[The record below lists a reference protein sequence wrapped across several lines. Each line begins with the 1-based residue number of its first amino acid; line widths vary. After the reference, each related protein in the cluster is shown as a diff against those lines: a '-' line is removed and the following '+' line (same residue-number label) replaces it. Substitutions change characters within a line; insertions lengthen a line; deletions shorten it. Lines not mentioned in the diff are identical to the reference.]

1 MYKDFRDVLDHLER
15 HGKLARIKK
24 EIDPKFEAAAGIRK
38 ISDTDGPALLYEN
51 IKGYPGWRMAGGLYG
66 NRKLVALGLQVEE
79 KDLLKHF
86 MDCESKRVKPVRV
99 ATGPVKEVIIKG
111 DDVDLLKQLPIPTH
125 CEMDAGPYISS
136 AVQIA
141 RHPDEGFQNLSIV
154 RMRILDK
161 NHTTVL
167 ALSKH
172 LAHLIAV
179 AEEKG
184 RGLGIAAVIGTE
196 PAVAFASQAR
206 PPLGVDETEIAGA
219 FRGAP
224 VEVVKCETIDVDVP
238 ANAEII
244 VEGITIPGER
254 DVDGPFGERHG
265 TYALDM
271 KTPVMKITAITM
283 RKNPIYQVM
292 LTGRP
297 MTENHYLKEQALA
310 AAVYREIEHVTP
322 DIKAINI
329 TPGGG
334 TTLHAVIAIQKR
346 YETDPRS
353 VIHTLIGGVTN
364 LKYVVV
370 VDPDIDVFNPV
381 DVEWAICNRVFPER
395 DIIIAPNPFA
405 DRNAVRPPVTGAVC
419 GRWGV
424 DATMPM
430 TNTQM
435 YRKVFIPGEDK
446 VDFV

>member
-1 MYKDFRDVLDHLER
+1 MYKDFRDVLDHLEK

-24 EIDPKFEAAAGIRK
+24 EVDPRFEIAAGIRK

-51 IKGYPGWRMAGGLYG
+51 IKGHPGWRVAGGLYG
-66 NRKLVALGLQVEE
+66 TRKLVALGLQVAER
-79 KDLLKHF
+79 DLLKHF
-86 MDCESKRVKPVRV
+86 MECESKRVKPKMV

-111 DDVDLLKQLPIPTH
+111 NDIDLTKLPIPTH
-125 CEMDAGPYISS
+125 SELDAGPYISG
-136 AVQIA
+136 AVQFA
-141 RHPDEGFQNLSIV
+141 RHPDTGIQNLSIV

-161 NHTTVL
+161 NKTTVL
-167 ALSKH
+167 ALTKH
-172 LAHLIAV
+172 LGHLIAV
-179 AEEKG
+179 AEERG
-184 RGLGIAAVIGTE
+184 QGLGIAAVIGTE

-206 PPLGVDETEIAGA
+206 PALGVDEIEIAGA

-224 VEVVKCETIDVDVP
+224 LEMVKCETIDVDVP

-244 VEGITIPGER
+244 VEGVTIPGER
-254 DVDGPFGERHG
+254 AVDGPFGERHG
-265 TYALDM
+265 TYALDL

-283 RKNPIYQVM
+283 RKDPIFQAM

-310 AAVYREIEHVTP
+310 AAVHREIEHVVP
-322 DIKAINI
+322 EIKAINI

-334 TTLHAVIAIQKR
+334 TTLHAVIAIRKR

-353 VIHTLIGGVTN
+353 IIYALIGGVTN

-381 DVEWAICNRVFPER
+381 DVEWAICNRVVPER

-405 DRNAVRPPVTGAVC
+405 DPNVVRPPVTGTVC
-419 GRWGV
+419 GRWGI

-430 TNTQM
+430 TKNEM
-435 YRKVFIPGEDK
+435 YRKVFVPGEDK
-446 VDFV
+446 VDFI